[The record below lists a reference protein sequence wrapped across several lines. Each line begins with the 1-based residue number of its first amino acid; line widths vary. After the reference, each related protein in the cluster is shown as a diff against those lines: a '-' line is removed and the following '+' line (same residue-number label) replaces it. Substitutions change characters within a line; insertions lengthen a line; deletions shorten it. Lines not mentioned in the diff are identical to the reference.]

1 MSDLELKI
9 DAKSKL
15 STIELQQELATT
27 QANFASLW
35 ILKAPEL
42 KEIVTPE
49 ELKGLVDA
57 IKAGTASNNQLTK
70 FVNIANKIIGKI

>member
-9 DAKSKL
+9 EAKSKL
-15 STIELQQELATT
+15 STIELQQDLATT
-27 QANFASLW
+27 QQEFASLW

-42 KEIVTPE
+42 QQIVSPE
-49 ELKGLVDA
+49 ELKGMVDA

-70 FVNIANKIIGKI
+70 FVNIANKLLSRI

>member
-9 DAKSKL
+9 EAKSAL
-15 STIELQQELATT
+15 STIDLKQDLATT
-27 QANFASLW
+27 QEGFASLW

-42 KEIVTPE
+42 KQIVTPE

-70 FVNIANKIIGKI
+70 FVNIANKILTKI

>member
-9 DAKSKL
+9 EAKSKL
-15 STIELQQELATT
+15 STIELQQDLATT
-27 QANFASLW
+27 KENFASLW

-42 KEIVTPE
+42 KQIVTPE

-70 FVNIANKIIGKI
+70 FVNVANKILGII

>member
-15 STIELQQELATT
+15 STIELQRDLATT
-27 QANFASLW
+27 NEGFASLW

-42 KEIVTPE
+42 KQIVTPD

-57 IKAGTASNNQLTK
+57 INAGTASNNQLTK
-70 FVNIANKIIGKI
+70 FVNIANKILSKI

>member
-9 DAKSKL
+9 EAKSKL
-15 STIELQQELATT
+15 STIELKQDLATI
-27 QANFASLW
+27 QKDFASTW

-42 KEIVTPE
+42 KEITTPD
-49 ELKGLVDA
+49 ELQGLVDA

-70 FVNIANKIIGKI
+70 FVNIANKVLSKI

>member
-9 DAKSKL
+9 EAKSKL
-15 STIELQQELATT
+15 STIELQQELATDQT
-27 QANFASLW
+27 GFASLW

-42 KEIVTPE
+42 KQIVTPD

-70 FVNIANKIIGKI
+70 FVNIANKILSKI